1 MFNIEIRKATLE
13 DVDALKQLNYEF
25 NNVIV
30 TNDNIVEGIK
40 KWEEIIVIYTVNNS
54 PIAFACAKITKS
66 ICYNYKDAEITE
78 VFVRN
83 NYRKLGVAKSM
94 IKFIE
99 DILEENKTNHI
110 GILTGTKNFAAQ
122 DLYKSCGYNLKEKV
136 MMVKYLHDKE
146 H

>member
-1 MFNIEIRKATLE
+1 MNFKIRNAAPE

-25 NNVIV
+25 NDVIV

-40 KWEEIIVIYTVNNS
+40 KGDEIIVVATVNNL

-78 VFVRN
+78 VFVRD
-83 NYRKLGVAKSM
+83 NYRKQGIAKSM

-99 DILEENKTNHI
+99 DIFEENKANHI
-110 GILTGTKNFAAQ
+110 GISTGTKNFAAQ
-122 DLYKSCGYNLKEKV
+122 DLYKDCGYNLKEKV